1 MTMKRA
7 AIIAILALTG
17 CKGEGKKAEPGTG
30 TGTGTGSG
38 KGSGKVRVDPAD
50 VVKKDALAF
59 LGKWT
64 EAQVKLDFAAYAA
77 LYEPREFKG
86 VKRTANGKVKSF
98 DFAGWKADRE
108 KMFGR
113 KFEIATEPLGVET
126 WLDKGSKLKGGVAA
140 VRFVQ
145 RWKSGTYADHGTK
158 VLHLWKAPDGAMR
171 IVYEDLLNSE
181 KGWDRTAADVPVAD
195 LAAPTGSAQALAL
208 WEKLAPTGAD
218 YHEKL
223 ASIPADPKVRAPMAL
238 ALLAGED
245 FQCEKVV
252 SYEACG
258 MDQTEWADFDPKSKF
273 ADPCLR
279 RRLALWALPELAGAD
294 AEKVEEVLLAM
305 IAMEVPETELQ
316 LAALAALTRAPEP
329 VRLRGYKAAM
339 AAELEEKIDVAGL
352 SEKGLIEAAT
362 VLGIDQAALALDRS
376 AHLEHLARLLN
387 QTAMSNETRSTL
399 LSRLEEIVDPIVA
412 GAIGELADD
421 DDCSLAMEAAL
432 SLERRGDPSRL
443 PRRERTRDEDDAR
456 RALCLAMHD
465 DDSTRQ
471 RNLLAEFVGKGGVA
485 VSRKIDGDTYYDGAD
500 AGPDD
505 EEAEPDAGPVAVTDL
520 DEIETLIRET
530 IEFENTDPSW
540 AKRELSFDDAPDG
553 GLHIGDV
560 EIYEFHGCG
569 C

>member
-17 CKGEGKKAEPGTG
+17 CKGEGKKAEPGSG

-279 RRLALWALPELAGAD
+279 RRLALWALPELAAAD

-329 VRLRGYKAAM
+329 LRLRGYKAAM

-443 PRRERTRDEDDAR
+443 PRRERTRAAPCALRCTTTTAPASATCWPSSSAR
-456 RALCLAMHD
+456 AAWRSAER
-465 DDSTRQ
+465 STATPTTTAPTPARMM
-471 RNLLAEFVGKGGVA
+471 RRR
-485 VSRKIDGDTYYDGAD
+485 SRTPA
-500 AGPDD
+500 
-505 EEAEPDAGPVAVTDL
+505 
-520 DEIETLIRET
+520 R
-530 IEFENTDPSW
+530 S
-540 AKRELSFDDAPDG
+540 R
-553 GLHIGDV
+553 
-560 EIYEFHGCG
+560 
-569 C
+569 